1 MLELPLELQLE
12 VLTMVV
18 EDLVE
23 TCADSTAV
31 EVAGAAEFGH
41 EVEAID
47 DGNLGKE
54 GETYAFV
61 VETVHAKGIEK
72 AGLVCIDARLVIV
85 CMKIS

>member
-12 VLTMVV
+12 VLAMVV

-23 TCADSTAV
+23 TCADGATV

-41 EVEAID
+41 EVEAIY

-72 AGLVCIDARLVIV
+72 AGLVGIDARLVIV
-85 CMKIS
+85 CVKIS

>member
-12 VLTMVV
+12 VLTMLV

-23 TCADSTAV
+23 TCADGTAV

-41 EVEAID
+41 EVESID

-72 AGLVCIDARLVIV
+72 AGLVGIYARLVIV
-85 CMKIS
+85 CVEIS

>member
-1 MLELPLELQLE
+1 
-12 VLTMVV
+12 MVV

-23 TCADSTAV
+23 TRADGAAV
-31 EVAGAAEFGH
+31 EVAGAANFGH

-61 VETVHAKGIEK
+61 VETVHAKGIKK
-72 AGLVCIDARLVIV
+72 AGFIGIDARLVIV

>member
-12 VLTMVV
+12 VLAMLV

-23 TCADSTAV
+23 TCADGTAV
-31 EVAGAAEFGH
+31 EVAGATEFGH
-41 EVEAID
+41 KVEAID

-72 AGLVCIDARLVIV
+72 AGLIGIDARLVIV